1 MSTYERL
8 CIPEVINANA
18 TLTRLGGSLMPP
30 EVVDAMQAA
39 SRSFVDLHQL
49 QAAVGARIAELTG
62 NEAAY
67 VSSGAASGLYLA
79 ALACGLSTDP
89 AEGLSLHD
97 VARNE
102 VLIHRSQ
109 HNAYLPSIEL
119 AGARLALFGD
129 ESGAS
134 EDELE
139 SAISDRSLAVFYFAG
154 SHLDRGSV
162 PLERVVE
169 IARERG
175 LRVVVDAAA
184 QLPPVENLWRFTT
197 ELGVDLVVFSGGKG
211 LRGPQSSGLVLG
223 RRELVEV
230 CRAHGAPNQH
240 RGRAMKVGKEEM
252 MGLLAAVERYLA
264 LDQEQL
270 AHQYEQM
277 VGRVLAALSELP
289 GVEATRDWPS
299 EAGQPIPRARIV
311 LPRGARDVERA
322 LWDGTPRISVAIE
335 GDEVILIN
343 PETLNL
349 GEEITVAD
357 RLVEAIERLDVNR

>member
-1 MSTYERL
+1 MSSYERL
-8 CIPEVINANA
+8 GIPAVINANA

-39 SRSFVDLHQL
+39 STSFVDLHQL

-67 VSSGAASGLYLA
+67 VTSGAASGLYLST
-79 ALACGLSTDP
+79 LACGLSTDP
-89 AEGLSLHD
+89 ADGLSLHD
-97 VARNE
+97 AERNE
-102 VLIHRSQ
+102 VLVHRSQ
-109 HNAYLPSIEL
+109 QNPYMPSIEL
-119 AGARLALFGD
+119 AGARLVFFGD

-134 EDELE
+134 EDDLQRAMTE
-139 SAISDRSLAVFYFAG
+139 RSLAIFYFAG
-154 SHLDRGSV
+154 SHLDGGSI

-169 IARERG
+169 IARERD

-197 ELGVDLVVFSGGKG
+197 EIGVDLAVFSGGKG

-223 RRELVEV
+223 RKDLVEI

-252 MGLLAAVERYLA
+252 MGLLAAVERYLE
-264 LDQEQL
+264 LDHEQL

-277 VGRVLAALSELP
+277 VGRVLAAVSELP

-299 EAGQPIPRARIV
+299 EAGQPIPRAKIV
-311 LPRGARDVERA
+311 LPRGAQEVERA
-322 LWDGTPRISVAIE
+322 LWEGTPRISVATD
-335 GDEVILIN
+335 GDQVILVN

-357 RLVEAIERLDVNR
+357 RLVETIERLGVNR